1 MPTLLLVR
9 HGQASFGA
17 GRYDALS
24 DTGHAQAARL
34 AADLERRGVAYG
46 RVVSGDLAR
55 QRDTAA
61 AFAREVEI
69 DPRWNEYRA
78 DDILTHHSDSDVRL
92 EQGQPVSLD
101 PRAFQ
106 ALLDGALLAWIAAG
120 EASPCA
126 ESWPAFAARVRAA
139 VAAGAERATLACTS
153 GGVVAAACVA
163 LLAAPPEALVAFN
176 RVTVNT
182 GVTKIVRG
190 RSGTSLISFNEH
202 GHLESPESALV
213 TYR

>member
-24 DTGHAQAARL
+24 DLGRVQAARL
-34 AADLERRGVAYG
+34 AADLARRGVAYE

-55 QRDTAA
+55 QRDTAE
-61 AFAREVEI
+61 AFGREVEI
-69 DPRWNEYRA
+69 DPRWNEYQA
-78 DDILTHHSDSDVRL
+78 DEILAHHSDSDVRL
-92 EQGQPVSLD
+92 EQGQPVSLT
-101 PRAFQ
+101 PREFQ

-120 EASPCA
+120 EDSPCA
-126 ESWPAFAARVRAA
+126 ESWPAFAARVQAA
-139 VAAGAERATLACTS
+139 IAGAAERATLACTS
-153 GGVVAAACVA
+153 GGVIAAACVA
-163 LLAAPPEALVAFN
+163 RFAAPPEALVAFN

-190 RSGTSLISFNEH
+190 RSGTSLVSFNEH
-202 GHLESPESALV
+202 SHLESPDGAYV